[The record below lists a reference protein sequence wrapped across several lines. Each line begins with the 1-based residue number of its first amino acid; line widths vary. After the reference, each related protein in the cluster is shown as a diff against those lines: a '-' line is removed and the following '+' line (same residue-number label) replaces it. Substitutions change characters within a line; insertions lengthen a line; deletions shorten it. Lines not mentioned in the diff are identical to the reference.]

1 MGKKGN
7 EIKKKALLAFKIGIG
22 SFAAIY
28 IAELIGV
35 QFAASAGIVTLLTTV
50 STKWET
56 VKLAGYRILTFFL
69 SSIVAIFLFSRG
81 RADWLMFGVYMF
93 LLVFLSGIAG
103 LSATVSVNA
112 VIGTH
117 YLTSMD
123 FSFRFVANEF
133 LIVLIGITI
142 ATILNLF
149 QPYRSQKGSI
159 IAGMR
164 DTECA
169 LQNILKGLST
179 YLKNDEET
187 LNVWEEIKQAEKN
200 LAHYTEEAY
209 EYQDN
214 TFVSHP
220 EYYIYYFEMR
230 TKQLD
235 LLHNLHDEMRK
246 IRKVP
251 EDAKIVAHFILQIRE
266 HTHEMSNP
274 APLLEELTDLLTEV
288 KKHPLP
294 CNAEDVEE
302 AARIYHVLM
311 DLEDFLLYKK
321 RFLESLEDRHF
332 EIYRNID
339 CVNSR

>member
-1 MGKKGN
+1 MGKKGK
-7 EIKKKALLAFKIGIG
+7 EIKKKALLAFKIGVG

-28 IAELIGV
+28 FAELLGV

-123 FSFRFVANEF
+123 FSFEFVINEF

-164 DTECA
+164 DTEEA
-169 LQNILKGLST
+169 LQKILKGLST

-187 LNVWEEIKQAEKN
+187 QNPWEEIEKAERN
-200 LAHYTEEAY
+200 LAHYTESAY

-230 TKQLD
+230 MKQLN
-235 LLHNLHDEMRK
+235 LLQNLHGEMQK

-251 EDAKIVAHFILQIRE
+251 EDASLIANFILKLRE
-266 HTHEMSNP
+266 HTHEMSDM
-274 APLLEELTDLLTEV
+274 APLLEELEYLLDQI

-294 CNAEDVEE
+294 CNTEDVEG
-302 AARIYHVLM
+302 AARIYHILM
-311 DLEDFLLYKK
+311 DLEDFLLYKV
-321 RFLESLEDRHF
+321 RFVESLEDRHF
-332 EIYRNID
+332 EIYWNVD
-339 CVNSR
+339 GLKSK